1 MYKNNLL
8 KKIKKNKAIIG
19 VIGLGYVGLPL
30 CSALL
35 EQKFKVYGF
44 DKDKNR
50 LKLLR
55 KGKVYLPNLKPDLIK
70 KNKLRFYISQ
80 INKNI
85 NNCDIIL
92 ICVPTPVDN
101 KKNPD
106 LNPIKKSVNSILPY
120 LKKGQLI
127 ILESSTYPGTTN
139 DLIANKLEKK
149 FLIGK
154 NFFIGYSP
162 EREDP
167 GNKKFN
173 LKNTPKITSGL
184 TTNCKEI
191 TNYFYKTIVKTII
204 PVSSVETAEFTK
216 LYENSFRSINI
227 ALANEAKMLCNE
239 INIDINEVIDAA
251 KSKPFGFNAF
261 YPGPGVGG
269 HCIPVDP
276 LYLSWVAKKNK
287 LKMDFINLAGKI
299 NDQMPKWIFLNIKKE
314 FNKKKNL
321 KPKILLIGIAYKKD
335 VGDYRESPSLKLI
348 KIFIKNKI
356 NFSYHDQ
363 YVKKIDTK
371 EFKNKFKSIKL
382 NKITI
387 KKFDSIV
394 IMTDH
399 SYLDKNLI
407 KKNAKLIFDTRNFFK
422 TGDKNIIKL

>member
-55 KGKVYLPNLKPDLIK
+55 KGKVNLPNLKPDLIK

-227 ALANEAKMLCNE
+227 ALANEAKMLCNK